1 MRLWTSMEDGK
12 IQVKGKGLRVNVD
25 KTKGMQLLFGKKSS
39 ILKVDPCVICR
50 KLVVTLFNVRNCK
63 GGFIVVVLMCLGR

>member
-12 IQVKGKGLRVNVD
+12 IQAKGKGLRVNVD

-50 KLVVTLFNVRNCK
+50 KLVVTLFNVRNGR
-63 GGFIVVVLMCLGR
+63 GGFIVVVLICLGR

>member
-12 IQVKGKGLRVNVD
+12 IQAKGKGLRVNVD

-50 KLVVTLFNVRNCK
+50 KLVVTLFNVRNGR
-63 GGFIVVVLMCLGR
+63 GGFIVVLICLGR